1 MPLVHPHF
9 RVCHELWFCFN
20 LACSAPVVM
29 PVGATSVLV
38 EWTASGG
45 TSSYV
50 ISYQISGAGGSQA
63 MMTGLISCMGKCN
76 YTLTGL
82 TSGSVYNITIIG
94 ATGQAVT
101 STLASVGSGMSPYN
115 KHHLF
120 CSILLISKLF
130 DNDKVNDNGYVNDL

>member
-1 MPLVHPHF
+1 
-9 RVCHELWFCFN
+9 
-20 LACSAPVVM
+20 M

-101 STLASVGSGMSPYN
+101 STLASVGSGMSHCLPYN

-130 DNDKVNDNGYVNDL
+130 DNYDKVNDNGYINDL